1 MSEAQI
7 FSISLASA
15 VVLLIVGTVVYL
27 HFDQKRDLRER
38 AQELKMFQLENTR
51 IIQQLSKSTQRL
63 SETMEQLSRE
73 AAMRHE
79 ENMSYFH
86 GIMQSIACII
96 RKQEEGEGESAK

>member
-7 FSISLASA
+7 LSISLASA

-51 IIQQLSKSTQRL
+51 IIQQLSKS
-63 SETMEQLSRE
+63 MEQMERESRI
-73 AAMRHE
+73 RHE
-79 ENMSYFH
+79 ENMTYFR
-86 GIMQSIACII
+86 GIMQSIARVI

>member
-1 MSEAQI
+1 MNDLVI
-7 FSISLASA
+7 LGI
-15 VVLLIVGTVVYL
+15 VLGGGLGATMVGL
-27 HFDQKRDLRER
+27 FIWQHIEHRKS
-38 AQELKMFQLENTR
+38 AQELKMFQMENTR

-86 GIMQSIACII
+86 GIMQSIARII
-96 RKQEEGEGESAK
+96 RKQEEGEGEGAK

>member
-7 FSISLASA
+7 LSISLASA

-51 IIQQLSKSTQRL
+51 LIQEWRKDTVAHLKTLGLRV
-63 SETMEQLSRE
+63 EQIYEILGK
-73 AAMRHE
+73 AD
-79 ENMSYFH
+79 
-86 GIMQSIACII
+86 
-96 RKQEEGEGESAK
+96 ES

>member
-1 MSEAQI
+1 MSE
-7 FSISLASA
+7 LAILGLSMSG
-15 VVLLIVGTVVYL
+15 VVIVTGIVLYFL
-27 HFDQKRDLRER
+27 QNRQFRESH
-38 AQELKMFQLENTR
+38 QELKMFQLENTR

-86 GIMQSIACII
+86 GIMQSIARII
-96 RKQEEGEGESAK
+96 RKQEEGEGEGAK